1 MDEHIQ
7 DMSDLLVTVL
17 FMVIMIPTLVNTVNM
32 YIDKSTWELAT
43 PFKEKTSPIAQGEII
58 PYEPT
63 YTREDI
69 LLQVVVTEPIE
80 EFNQNIFVGNVSY
93 AVTSDFNSKRLK
105 TLDTVNNEI
114 NLLGINSSWILTPEV
129 GEDPDP
135 KYDLNGN
142 YLSNGLKGWR
152 FITQ

>member
-32 YIDKSTWELAT
+32 YIDRSTWELAT
-43 PFKEKTSPIAQGEII
+43 PFKEKTAPVAQGEVI

-80 EFNQNIFVGNVSY
+80 EFNQNIFVGNMSY
-93 AVTSDFNSKRLK
+93 AVTPDFNSKRLK

-114 NLLGINSSWILTPEV
+114 NLLGIGNAWRLTPEV

-142 YLSNGLKGWR
+142 SLSNGLKGWR